1 MNGLPILIR
10 REFWEHRML
19 WIAPLVLVGVYFCM
33 CFIPGPGIVGIPKG
47 MHIPDLGPERSVV
60 ALLGVQAAFTGFL
73 VLLMGAVVFFYL
85 ADCLYAERKDR
96 SILFWKSLP
105 VSDWITV
112 LSKVAVALVV
122 MPVAI
127 WALALVANLIAFG
140 ILWIRFHGTLVMP
153 NFIQWDTSAWLRL
166 NGNLFAN
173 ILVISL
179 WYAPIVG
186 YQLLLSAWARSSVLV
201 WTLLPPLA
209 LVLAEGWFVKSWNI
223 AHFLG
228 YRLLFGIF
236 ENRPPPN
243 FEVGPGT
250 HNTIANVLRGTNLL
264 PALGNVNLWLGVAV
278 AVVLVLAAI
287 RIRRYRDDS

>member
-1 MNGLPILIR
+1 MNALPILIR
-10 REFWEHRML
+10 RELWEHRML
-19 WIAPLVLVGVYFCM
+19 WIAPLVLVGIYLCM
-33 CFIPGPGIVGIPKG
+33 CFVPGPGVIGIPKG

-60 ALLGVQAAFTGFL
+60 ALLGMQVVFTGFL

-112 LSKVAVALVV
+112 LSKALVALVI
-122 MPVAI
+122 MPIAI
-127 WALALVANLIAFG
+127 FALALLANLLAYG
-140 ILWIRFHGTLVMP
+140 ILWIRFHDTVVMP
-153 NFIQWDTSAWLRL
+153 NFIRWDTFAWLRL

-173 ILVISL
+173 IIVLSL

-209 LVLAEGWFVKSWNI
+209 LMLAEGWFVKSWNI
-223 AHFLG
+223 AQFLG
-228 YRLLFGIF
+228 YRLFWGMW
-236 ENRPPPN
+236 EHRPPPN
-243 FEVGPGT
+243 FDVGPGT
-250 HNTIANVLRGTNLL
+250 HNTIENVLRGTNLL
-264 PALGNVNLWLGVAV
+264 PALGNVNLWLGLAV
-278 AVVLVLAAI
+278 GIALVLAAI